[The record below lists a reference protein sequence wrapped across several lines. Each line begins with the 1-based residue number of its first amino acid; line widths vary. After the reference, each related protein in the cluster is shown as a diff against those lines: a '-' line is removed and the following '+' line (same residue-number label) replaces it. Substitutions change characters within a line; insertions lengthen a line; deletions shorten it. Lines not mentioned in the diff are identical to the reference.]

1 MYMYMHVYKSVWM
14 FQFAVG
20 IDPFQRGTQ
29 DLLPG
34 AVVMDPSSALAK
46 PPETESPRAR
56 EQRLSLTQET
66 WAWSGISWGI
76 RGYYLYIYIYIYIHI
91 HIYTPT
97 YTGMYIYARVCLY
110 MYVFIYVYTHAHSD
124 DGHGKNTGNSSLHI
138 YIYK

>member
-29 DLLPG
+29 DLLSG

-56 EQRLSLTQET
+56 EQRLSFDPGNMGME
-66 WAWSGISWGI
+66 WDIMGYKGILSVH
-76 RGYYLYIYIYIYIHI
+76 IYIYIY
-91 HIYTPT
+91 IYTPT
-97 YTGMYIYARVCLY
+97 YTGMYIHVRVCLY
-110 MYVFIYVYTHAHSD
+110 MYVFIYVYTAAHSD
-124 DGHGKNTGNSSLHI
+124 DGHGNRQQ
-138 YIYK
+138 

>member
-1 MYMYMHVYKSVWM
+1 MYMHVYKSVWM

-29 DLLPG
+29 DLLSG

-56 EQRLSLTQET
+56 EQRLSFDPGNMGME
-66 WAWSGISWGI
+66 WDIMGYKGILSVH
-76 RGYYLYIYIYIYIHI
+76 IYIYIYIHLRI
-91 HIYTPT
+91 QVCIY
-97 YTGMYIYARVCLY
+97 MFV
-110 MYVFIYVYTHAHSD
+110 YVYTCMCSYMYIQPHIVMMVMA
-124 DGHGKNTGNSSLHI
+124 TGNSSLHI

>member
-29 DLLPG
+29 DLLSG

-56 EQRLSLTQET
+56 EQRLSFDPGNMGME
-66 WAWSGISWGI
+66 WDIMGYKGILSVH
-76 RGYYLYIYIYIYIHI
+76 IYIHI
-91 HIYTPT
+91 HIYIHLRIQVC
-97 YTGMYIYARVCLY
+97 IYMLV
-110 MYVFIYVYTHAHSD
+110 YVYTCMCSYMYIH
-124 DGHGKNTGNSSLHI
+124 THI
-138 YIYK
+138 VMMVMAKIQATVVYI